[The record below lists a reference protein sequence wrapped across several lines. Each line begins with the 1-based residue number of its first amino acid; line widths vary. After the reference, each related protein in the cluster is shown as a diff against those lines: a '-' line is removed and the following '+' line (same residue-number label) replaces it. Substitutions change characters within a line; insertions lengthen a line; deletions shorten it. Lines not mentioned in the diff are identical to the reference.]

1 MKGHL
6 KLQEQFLYK
15 GNITGRT
22 LYLVAHPVLI
32 LRTFFRLEINKL
44 AVPIGLFLSDVNREG
59 GLPLK
64 LRLGSV
70 IHVTCLTFQGQLI
83 KKLDL

>member
-6 KLQEQFLYK
+6 KLQEQFIK
-15 GNITGRT
+15 AT
-22 LYLVAHPVLI
+22 LLEGLCDLVAHPVLI

-44 AVPIGLFLSDVNREG
+44 AVPIGLFLSNVNREG